1 MKFFNSV
8 LSPILVLNQCLMT
21 IHLPTYTYIHNY
33 KIIFD
38 SVILE
43 IPYYHIEEPDSIA
56 PINAVKK
63 KVKNKTNTFL
73 FVWGTILRG
82 AQD

>member
-1 MKFFNSV
+1 MRIDNSLHSQNDINKYKMKFFNSF

-21 IHLPTYTYIHNY
+21 IHLPTHTYIHNY

-38 SVILE
+38 SVILG

-56 PINAVKK
+56 PINAVK
-63 KVKNKTNTFL
+63 NKS
-73 FVWGTILRG
+73 
-82 AQD
+82 